1 MGFEPT
7 TKHKTSLYSSLSR
20 TMV

>member
-7 TKHKTSLYSSLSR
+7 NTHKTSLYSSLSR